1 MNKDVNNKVTNI
13 INNYLDEAINIYDNF
28 QEVGLN
34 SISFIK
40 IVVEIE
46 KEIDIVFENEYLDMA
61 LFKDA
66 ETLIKYVERMISCK

>member
-46 KEIDIVFENEYLDMA
+46 KEFDIVFENEYLDMA

>member
-46 KEIDIVFENEYLDMA
+46 KSLILYL
-61 LFKDA
+61 K
-66 ETLIKYVERMISCK
+66 TSI